1 MSGKKT
7 LANIFKLKYGL
18 HIIDPKHIIKEAIL
32 LAFPPVED
40 DDKKKKAVVK
50 KDAKIEEKK
59 ENPELKEL
67 GEKLNE
73 FES

>member
-32 LAFPPVED
+32 LVIINLILFNNYYL
-40 DDKKKKAVVK
+40 
-50 KDAKIEEKK
+50 KIV
-59 ENPELKEL
+59 NILF
-67 GEKLNE
+67 N
-73 FES
+73 F